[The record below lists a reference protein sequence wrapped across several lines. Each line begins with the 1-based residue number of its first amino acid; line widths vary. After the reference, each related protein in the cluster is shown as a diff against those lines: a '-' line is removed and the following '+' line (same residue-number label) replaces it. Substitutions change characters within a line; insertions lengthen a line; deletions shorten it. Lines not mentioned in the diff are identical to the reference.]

1 MKVLVVDDN
10 EASLHSLCLVLRD
23 LGHETSAML
32 DSREALKE
40 ARANYYP
47 LIISDIRMPGLNGLE
62 FLQELKSGEKKLQSD
77 VLLITGYADMES
89 AVQALRGGA
98 YDYLHKPIN
107 ASELAAVVERCV
119 EHQKLLDEN
128 LALKED
134 LGKARE
140 TTRELHDSL
149 VAANERLRE
158 VYGVGEVVAES
169 PSTRTLIEE
178 AMIFHANPDVPV
190 LIEGETGTGKEILA
204 RIIHYGLSKDAGRK
218 IDTPFVALNCSAIPR
233 ELFGSELFGYE
244 QGAFTGS
251 RGEGALGK
259 LELAGTGTLFL
270 DEIADMPY
278 DMQPKLLRALE
289 DRTFYRLGGKHE
301 RKFKARTICACN
313 RNLAQ
318 MIKEGLFRRDLF
330 HRLTVG
336 HLIIPPLRE
345 RKEEILPLA
354 IFFLQREARLKKK
367 RFASISPEA
376 LDFLQLYPWL
386 GNVRE
391 LKNAIERAVLLN
403 NDTQLRPEHLGFLPQ
418 DQFGILADNAPSQ
431 IYGSQN
437 RQRGTGQI
445 AAGQTAEGEGAFMEN
460 TSAGLD
466 VHAGWQDAGRD
477 FDAAGDIYIQAASLD
492 PDRLELP
499 EHSFDLENFCDAII
513 LKALDKFGG
522 NKSKTAEYLNMSRF
536 ALHRRIQKN

>member
-1 MKVLVVDDN
+1 MKVLVIDGN
-10 EASLHSLCLVLRD
+10 EASLRSLCLVLRD
-23 LGHETSAML
+23 LGHEAAAML
-32 DSREALKE
+32 DSREALQE

-47 LIISDIRMPGLNGLE
+47 LIISAIHMPGLDGPE
-62 FLQELKSGEKKLQSD
+62 FLRELKSGAEQLHSQ
-77 VLLITGYADMES
+77 VLFITDRADMES
-89 AVQALRGGA
+89 AAQALRAGA
-98 YDYLHKPIN
+98 YACLHKPVEV
-107 ASELAAVVERCV
+107 SELAAAVERCA
-119 EHQKLLDEN
+119 ERQKLLEEN

-140 TTRELHDSL
+140 ATRELHNSL
-149 VAANERLRE
+149 IAANEQLRE

-169 PSTRTLIEE
+169 PSMRALIEE

-218 IDTPFVALNCSAIPR
+218 IDTPFVALNCSAIPH

-244 QGAFTGS
+244 QGAFTGG
-251 RGEGALGK
+251 RNEGALGK

-289 DRTFYRLGGKHE
+289 DRTFYRLGGKYE
-301 RKFKARTICACN
+301 RKFKARTVCACN
-313 RNLAQ
+313 RNLAR
-318 MIKEGLFRRDLF
+318 MIQEGFFRRDLF

-345 RKEEILPLA
+345 RKEEIHPLA

-367 RFASISPEA
+367 RFASIAPDA
-376 LDFLQLYPWL
+376 LDFLRLYPWL

-403 NDTQLRPEHLGFLPQ
+403 DDTQLRPEHLGFLAQ
-418 DQFGILADNAPSQ
+418 DQLGIMADNAPSQ
-431 IYGSQN
+431 IYGAQD
-437 RQRGTGQI
+437 RRRGEGEI
-445 AAGQTAEGEGAFMEN
+445 APGPAAGEGALARN
-460 TSAGLD
+460 ASPGLGVD
-466 VHAGWQDAGRD
+466 SGWQETGGG
-477 FDAAGDIYIQAASLD
+477 FAAEGDIYMQPVRLD
-492 PDRLELP
+492 AEGLKLP
-499 EHSFDLENFCDAII
+499 EHSFDLENFCDVII

-522 NKSKTAEYLNMSRF
+522 NKSRAAEYLHMSRF
-536 ALHRRIQKN
+536 ALHRRIRKN